1 LDTHYNYNLQYN
13 WGKEDEKALFMFID
27 ILVSIATGFTAGLA
41 AGISGI
47 SAALIIS
54 PILFTFVG
62 VPTYQAVGIALA
74 SDIFSST
81 ASTITYGSNHNVDF
95 RGGLYILLIIL
106 FFTAIGSYIG
116 AFVPNYTVGFGLMAS
131 TIFLG
136 TKFIVSP
143 VTNTPNML
151 GKPSRK
157 YTLIAIVS
165 GVIIGLI
172 NGIFGAGGGLLVLL
186 ILVCLLQYELKIAL
200 GTSLFIMAFTALV
213 GALSHFIIG
222 GIPDV
227 TILITCI
234 CSAFAGAWLS
244 SIFANKISAKAL
256 NRIIGVFLL
265 GLGIAMIL
273 KQFYG
278 MLK

>member
-1 LDTHYNYNLQYN
+1 
-13 WGKEDEKALFMFID
+13 MFID
-27 ILVSIATGFTAGLA
+27 ILFSIATGFIAGLA
-41 AGISGI
+41 AGITGI

-54 PILFTFVG
+54 PVLFTFLG

-74 SDIFSST
+74 SDIFSSI
-81 ASTITYGSNHNVDF
+81 ASTITYGRNHNIDF
-95 RGGLYILLIIL
+95 RGGFYILLIII

-143 VTNTPNML
+143 VTNTFNNVH
-151 GKPSRK
+151 GKSSRK
-157 YTLIAIVS
+157 HTIIAIVS
-165 GVIIGLI
+165 GIVIGLL

-186 ILVCLLQYELKIAL
+186 VLVCLLQYELKTAL
-200 GTSLFIMAFTALV
+200 GTSLFIMAFTAMV

-222 GIPDV
+222 GIPD
-227 TILITCI
+227 TNILLTCI

-244 SIFANKISAKAL
+244 SVFANKISAKAL
-256 NRIIGVFLL
+256 NRIIGIVLL
-265 GLGIAMIL
+265 GLGFAMML
-273 KQFYG
+273 KQFYC